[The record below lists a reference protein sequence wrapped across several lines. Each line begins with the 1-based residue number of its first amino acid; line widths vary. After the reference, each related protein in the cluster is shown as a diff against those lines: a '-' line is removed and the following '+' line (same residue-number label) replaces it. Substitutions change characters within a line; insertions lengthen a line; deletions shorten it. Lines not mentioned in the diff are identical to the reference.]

1 MMNTTTAQKKAAATA
16 PKPSQVYF
24 EDIEVGYALP
34 ELHKA
39 PLTTVHLMRWSS
51 AMENWHKIHYDER
64 FTVEHDKLPGLM
76 VNGSL
81 KQQFILQLLKDW
93 AGLEGWA
100 WKVSFRFRAMDVVG
114 TRLRVWAEVIRK
126 IPLDD
131 YGIVEL
137 KLGIRNENDRES
149 TPGSALVALPY
160 RGGKPVPY
168 PFVAPAGV
176 DFSDK
181 EGS

>member
-1 MMNTTTAQKKAAATA
+1 MEQAITKPIATSSDI
-16 PKPSQVYF
+16 SQILF
-24 EDIEVGYALP
+24 EDVEVGHQLD

-39 PLTTVHLMRWSS
+39 PLTTVHLMRWSA

-64 FTVEHDKLPGLM
+64 FAMEHDKLPGLM

-114 TRLRVWAEVIRK
+114 TRLRVWAEVVRK

-137 KLGIRNENDRES
+137 KLGIKNENDRES
-149 TPGSALVALPY
+149 TPGMALVALPY
-160 RGGKPVPY
+160 RAGKPVPY
-168 PFVAPAGV
+168 PFVPPAGV
-176 DFSDK
+176 DFSD
-181 EGS
+181 EGGA